1 LLAWIVVAAGVVG
14 AKSALGSMTSN
25 DQTLPGTQ
33 SQQASDL
40 LETYFP
46 PQQNGSSPI
55 VFHVSKGKITDQA
68 NKNAVESSYKAL
80 LKAPHVYSATDPFGN
95 SSSALISTDHTT
107 AFTPVLLSISNG
119 QVTED
124 LAKRIFA
131 ATAPAQKQGI
141 KVAAGGT
148 IGSALSPS
156 PTESS
161 ELVGLLTAMLIL
173 ALTFG
178 SFIAMGVPII
188 TAVLGLTT
196 ALGTIGLLT
205 HLFTVPTVGPTL
217 ATMIGLG
224 VGIDYALFL
233 LNKYREHM
241 GRGLDH
247 HESIALAVATSGSA
261 IVFAGTTVVIALIS
275 LAVAGI
281 PLVTTLGF
289 VTAIAVL
296 TAVTAALTLLPAVVS
311 LLGRHVFGARLPA
324 FARPR
329 HKAAG
334 TGLWAR
340 WAGTVTRH
348 PVICGVVALAILAPL
363 IIPLFS
369 LHLGQED
376 IGVTPA
382 NTTERQAFDL
392 LSKEFGPGYNGPLLV
407 AVKLSPPA
415 KESEQ
420 YAAQYNQAKALQ
432 TDLQNKQ
439 KTLTAESNSLKS
451 QQASLQSQQGQ
462 LQAQQASLLQQQA
475 ALEAQKGSL
484 TQQQAQ
490 LLAQKEQLTREE
502 GQLLNQ
508 EAALRQQQAQLVQE
522 QDSLT
527 RQKAQLQQTQAQL
540 QQQRAALVAQIGA
553 NRAEFARLTATLH
566 VILALEQRI
575 EGQLA
580 AHDCAAHPSVPP
592 CPALDQALNA
602 VRAREAATR
611 QQIAANQAQ
620 FNSLQQAAALT
631 QQAAQLQQQA
641 NALAAKGAS
650 MQAQADAL
658 GGQGTSLQGQ
668 ANALAGQ
675 GASLQGQANALAGQG
690 DSLQAQ
696 GDSLQQQSESLKA
709 EQQQAENEQK
719 QAMALQQQ
727 LTDELTYAGGDPRG
741 TDPRLVKL
749 ENALY
754 TPSGVVKVSPPTI
767 NKKGNAATFSVI
779 PTTRPAATATA
790 DLVTQLRTSV
800 IPPATSTSGQPSIAA
815 YPDGITVSQVKLVS
829 QDSSPPPSHSSITA
843 YVGGVTAGNVDL
855 AAKISSKLFEVIA
868 VVLALSFLLLMIA
881 FRSLLVPLQAA
892 LMNLL
897 CVGAAFGVLTATFQ
911 WGWGLNLIGLPSPYG
926 TVPIA
931 SYVPLM
937 MFAALFGLSMDYEVF
952 LVSQIALHRAA
963 GEEPRQAVRS
973 GLAAAAK
980 VISAAAIIMIAV
992 FASFILNSDPTVKQ
1006 FGVGLSVAV
1015 LLAGTMTLLLAPA
1028 LLSLFGRWTWI
1039 LPRWLAKVIPH
1050 VDIEGERAP
1059 QEKAEEAEA
1068 LPAATTAAVLAG
1080 AAPSGPGADGP
1091 RADGPT
1097 ANKPG
1102 PDRVAASAPV
1112 THGPP
1117 AGVGDGGELLPNG
1130 QGADQHAASDTPPD
1144 GGAAGRV
1151 SLDELL
1157 NRSPYP
1163 DSARP
1168 PDQEQDSPGSP
1179 RRP

>member
-1 LLAWIVVAAGVVG
+1 MGRALYRLGRFCAVHPLIVLLAWIVLAAGVVG

-462 LQAQQASLLQQQA
+462 LLNQEA
-475 ALEAQKGSL
+475 ALR
-484 TQQQAQ
+484 QQQAQ
-490 LLAQKEQLTREE
+490 LVQEQDSLTRQKA
-502 GQLLNQ
+502 QLQQTQAQLQ
-508 EAALRQQQAQLVQE
+508 QQRAALVAQIGALRQQQAQLVQE

-620 FNSLQQAAALT
+620 FNSLQQ
-631 QQAAQLQQQA
+631 QA
-641 NALAAKGAS
+641 NALAAR
-650 MQAQADAL
+650 
-658 GGQGTSLQGQ
+658 
-668 ANALAGQ
+668 
-675 GASLQGQANALAGQG
+675 
-690 DSLQAQ
+690 
-696 GDSLQQQSESLKA
+696 
-709 EQQQAENEQK
+709 EQQ
-719 QAMALQQQ
+719 
-727 LTDELTYAGGDPRG
+727 
-741 TDPRLVKL
+741 
-749 ENALY
+749 
-754 TPSGVVKVSPPTI
+754 
-767 NKKGNAATFSVI
+767 
-779 PTTRPAATATA
+779 
-790 DLVTQLRTSV
+790 
-800 IPPATSTSGQPSIAA
+800 
-815 YPDGITVSQVKLVS
+815 
-829 QDSSPPPSHSSITA
+829 
-843 YVGGVTAGNVDL
+843 L
-855 AAKISSKLFEVIA
+855 A
-868 VVLALSFLLLMIA
+868 
-881 FRSLLVPLQAA
+881 
-892 LMNLL
+892 
-897 CVGAAFGVLTATFQ
+897 
-911 WGWGLNLIGLPSPYG
+911 
-926 TVPIA
+926 
-931 SYVPLM
+931 
-937 MFAALFGLSMDYEVF
+937 
-952 LVSQIALHRAA
+952 
-963 GEEPRQAVRS
+963 
-973 GLAAAAK
+973 
-980 VISAAAIIMIAV
+980 
-992 FASFILNSDPTVKQ
+992 
-1006 FGVGLSVAV
+1006 
-1015 LLAGTMTLLLAPA
+1015 
-1028 LLSLFGRWTWI
+1028 
-1039 LPRWLAKVIPH
+1039 
-1050 VDIEGERAP
+1050 
-1059 QEKAEEAEA
+1059 
-1068 LPAATTAAVLAG
+1068 
-1080 AAPSGPGADGP
+1080 
-1091 RADGPT
+1091 
-1097 ANKPG
+1097 
-1102 PDRVAASAPV
+1102 
-1112 THGPP
+1112 
-1117 AGVGDGGELLPNG
+1117 
-1130 QGADQHAASDTPPD
+1130 
-1144 GGAAGRV
+1144 
-1151 SLDELL
+1151 
-1157 NRSPYP
+1157 
-1163 DSARP
+1163 
-1168 PDQEQDSPGSP
+1168 
-1179 RRP
+1179 